1 MRKAFSAE
9 SIAKLLKTREG
20 LLARLHAA
28 EREEKAL
35 EEKLHEYR
43 DGGAELQSILKEYR
57 KILGETSQIKDFI
70 HDLMKISGT
79 TSSTGYKSM

>member
-35 EEKLHEYR
+35 EEKRSIEME
-43 DGGAELQSILKEYR
+43 AQSCKV
-57 KILGETSQIKDFI
+57 
-70 HDLMKISGT
+70 
-79 TSSTGYKSM
+79 SSKSIAKS